1 MEIREDAP
9 IDLPPAPPW
18 DEEPSFEQ
26 ASAPAQKKTEQQ
38 SSAPVAQSPSPAQAR
53 SAEPARPFVL
63 HPVAELNWDGNW
75 PVLAAALPVR
85 GVAQQLAQQSELL
98 QCAIDGQHVVFD
110 LLVAMETLLAAGSVD
125 KLMAAL
131 SEHFGRPVRVN
142 TRLGAVQHTANALAL
157 ADRAARQR
165 EAEQAMEEDPFV
177 QRLKREF
184 GATIV
189 PGSIRPV

>member
-1 MEIREDAP
+1 M
-9 IDLPPAPPW
+9 
-18 DEEPSFEQ
+18 
-26 ASAPAQKKTEQQ
+26 K
-38 SSAPVAQSPSPAQAR
+38 
-53 SAEPARPFVL
+53 
-63 HPVAELNWDGNW
+63 ELDWDGNW
-75 PVLAAALPVR
+75 PVLAATLPVR
-85 GVAQQLAQQSELL
+85 GVAQQLAQQSELI
-98 QCAIDGQHVVFD
+98 QCALEGQHVVLE

-125 KLMAAL
+125 KLTTAL

-165 EAEQAMEEDPFV
+165 EAEQSMEEDPFV
-177 QRLKREF
+177 QKLKREF